1 MPLFRASSGLL
12 SQSSRRC
19 GPNTEVTAEVTMWPT
34 RCSGPWA
41 FSLRAI
47 DVVSGQGCFNLRA
60 ITGRLPHPCSVSASR
75 LGSDR
80 RWTGWRPGI
89 LGLAPQSPTCATVAA
104 GCRGCLTALRLF
116 AGSEPTPCA
125 FARSAM
131 GPFYCPRDQR
141 IYLDTAFFND
151 LQNKF
156 GGCTDSNA
164 CKFSEAYVIAHEVGH
179 HVQNE
184 LGILPRVTQ
193 AQQASSSKA
202 ESNALQVR
210 VELQADC
217 LAGIWANRSQQ
228 KNNFLDPG
236 DVDQALQTASAI
248 GDDRLQKESQGYV
261 VPDAFTHGTSA
272 QRKRWFMNGFNSG
285 EALGLRCVLGAVAV
299 VQKAL
304 EPSGRSF
311 GQSRREWLGIGLPR
325 GSSIQSLP
333 STRTVCLESTV
344 FLISEIVWTWIV
356 FAHVFFDLKPL
367 NGGND
372 AIRGTRRVE
381 KLILIRGKFLK

>member
-1 MPLFRASSGLL
+1 V
-12 SQSSRRC
+12 SQVL
-19 GPNTEVTAEVTMWPT
+19 GDTEDRWTEI
-34 RCSGPWA
+34 
-41 FSLRAI
+41 F
-47 DVVSGQGCFNLRA
+47 
-60 ITGRLPHPCSVSASR
+60 SAS
-75 LGSDR
+75 GK
-80 RWTGWRPGI
+80 TYHP
-89 LGLAPQSPTCATVAA
+89 PK
-104 GCRGCLTALRLF
+104 LRLF

-141 IYLDTAFFND
+141 IYLDTAFFDD

-179 HVQNE
+179 HVQDE
-184 LGILPRVTQ
+184 LGILPRVMQ
-193 AQQASSSKA
+193 AQQASTSKA

-248 GDDRLQKESQGYV
+248 GDDRLQKETKGYV

-272 QRKRWFMNGFNSG
+272 QRKRWFMNGLKSG
-285 EALGLRCVLGAVAV
+285 QLSACDTFSAE
-299 VQKAL
+299 
-304 EPSGRSF
+304 
-311 GQSRREWLGIGLPR
+311 
-325 GSSIQSLP
+325 SL
-333 STRTVCLESTV
+333 
-344 FLISEIVWTWIV
+344 
-356 FAHVFFDLKPL
+356 
-367 NGGND
+367 
-372 AIRGTRRVE
+372 
-381 KLILIRGKFLK
+381 